1 MTTGKTIAL
10 TTWAFFI
17 PRDICRQRKLIRNG
31 SGEIQTINK

>member
-17 PRDICRQRKLIRNG
+17 PSDICRQRKLIRNG